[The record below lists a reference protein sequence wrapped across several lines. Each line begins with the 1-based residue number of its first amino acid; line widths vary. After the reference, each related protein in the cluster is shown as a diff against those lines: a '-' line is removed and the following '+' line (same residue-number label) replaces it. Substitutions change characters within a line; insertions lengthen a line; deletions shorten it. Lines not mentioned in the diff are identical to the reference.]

1 MNKTDKTDNN
11 ILSEDQINSMLEDA
25 NKYKNIPTIKIFGIK
40 VGLESFILSIISI
53 VIWIVIWKVF
63 NLFAIGKF
71 SIILFLLYIFV
82 AIFNIFNSSTDTEI
96 SVENAAY
103 ELQNQITRI
112 EGALGVIV
120 LVFVFLFNI
129 KLDETHR
136 LIAYKLLTIII
147 SMLILSIIAL
157 DPKNETRNIRNIR
170 IYTEKLY
177 NQSVILFILC
187 LLVIYFGITKI

>member
-1 MNKTDKTDNN
+1 MKLFCMRVKLFTELFWNKPNFEFE
-11 ILSEDQINSMLEDA
+11 IRFFE
-25 NKYKNIPTIKIFGIK
+25 NKYYVKSNIH
-40 VGLESFILSIISI
+40 FI
-53 VIWIVIWKVF
+53 V
-63 NLFAIGKF
+63 
-71 SIILFLLYIFV
+71 LLYIFV
-82 AIFNIFNSSTDTEI
+82 SIFNIFNSSTDTEI
-96 SVENAAY
+96 SVENAEY

-129 KLDETHR
+129 KLDESHR